1 MEKTTYYINEK
12 SWLARIAAWK
22 LRSTQV
28 AIVVGKT
35 IHLHH
40 TSLSE
45 FLSNEKWLLHELKH
59 LEQFR
64 QHGTIR
70 FIILY
75 LFESVRR
82 GYRNNKYEIEA
93 RAAEREV
100 ELISRWQLGDRNIN
114 KTV

>member
-1 MEKTTYYINEK
+1 LQKTIYYIKEN
-12 SWLARIAAWK
+12 SWLARIAARK
-22 LRSTQV
+22 LRSPQV

-45 FLSNEKWLLHELKH
+45 FLSDEKWLLHELKH

-64 QHGTIR
+64 KHGTLP
-70 FIILY
+70 FVLLY
-75 LFESVRR
+75 LFESIRS

-93 RAAEREV
+93 RAAEHEV
-100 ELISRWQLGDRNIN
+100 SLIMRWQLGDH
-114 KTV
+114 